1 MVLTKSIL
9 EHPKWGVIFVTRN
22 PRARR
27 IILRSRPGGIYIT
40 VPAFATK
47 HDIEKAIDECAP
59 KLLQRRPTEEA
70 VIDLTFRIESNN
82 FIFYIEE
89 HDSDIFQLRYK
100 GKETVLL
107 CPKGTDYQ
115 NRQEWMR
122 KAVTTA
128 VLRRAKELLPP
139 RLKQLA
145 QEKGFTYNRCIVKNV
160 HTRWGSCSS
169 SGSLNLNCLLVLTPP
184 QVLDSV
190 IAHELCHRKHMNH
203 SPAFYAELTRIFPQY
218 QQCRNWLKQNGGA
231 LMSRLPKKET
241 GNK

>member
-1 MVLTKSIL
+1 M
-9 EHPKWGVIFVTRN
+9 EHPEWGTIIVARN
-22 PRARR
+22 ARARR
-27 IILRSRPGGIYIT
+27 IILRARPDGIHIT
-40 VPAFATK
+40 VPTYARQS
-47 HDIEKAIDECAP
+47 DIEKAITECVP

-107 CPKGTDYQ
+107 CPKDTDYQ

-145 QEKGFTYNRCIVKNV
+145 QEKGFTYNRCIVKNG
-160 HTRWGSCSS
+160 HTRWGSCSTK
-169 SGSLNLNCLLVLTPP
+169 GNINLNMHLVQLPNELIDYVLL
-184 QVLDSV
+184 
-190 IAHELCHRKHMNH
+190 HELCHTVEMNH
-203 SPAFYAELTRIFPQY
+203 SERFWTLLDSVTAPAKAKELRKK
-218 QQCRNWLKQNGGA
+218 LKEYKMQF
-231 LMSRLPKKET
+231 
-241 GNK
+241 

>member
-1 MVLTKSIL
+1 
-9 EHPKWGVIFVTRN
+9 
-22 PRARR
+22 
-27 IILRSRPGGIYIT
+27 LRSRPGGIYIT

-160 HTRWGSCSS
+160 HTRWGSCSTK
-169 SGSLNLNCLLVLTPP
+169 GNINLNMHLVQLPNELIDYVLL
-184 QVLDSV
+184 
-190 IAHELCHRKHMNH
+190 HELCHTVEMNH
-203 SPAFYAELTRIFPQY
+203 SERFWTLLDSVTAPAKAKELRKK
-218 QQCRNWLKQNGGA
+218 LKEYKT
-231 LMSRLPKKET
+231 SI
-241 GNK
+241 

>member
-107 CPKGTDYQ
+107 CPKDTDYQ

-160 HTRWGSCSS
+160 HTRWGSCSTK
-169 SGSLNLNCLLVLTPP
+169 GNINLNMHLVQLPNELIDYVLL
-184 QVLDSV
+184 
-190 IAHELCHRKHMNH
+190 HELCHTVEMNH
-203 SPAFYAELTRIFPQY
+203 SERFWTLLDSVTAPAKAKELRKK
-218 QQCRNWLKQNGGA
+218 LKEYKMQF
-231 LMSRLPKKET
+231 
-241 GNK
+241 

>member
-160 HTRWGSCSS
+160 HTRWGSCSTK
-169 SGSLNLNCLLVLTPP
+169 GNINLNMHLVQLPNELIDYVLL
-184 QVLDSV
+184 
-190 IAHELCHRKHMNH
+190 HELCHTVEMNH
-203 SPAFYAELTRIFPQY
+203 SERFWTLLDSVTAPAKAKELRKK
-218 QQCRNWLKQNGGA
+218 LKEYKMQF
-231 LMSRLPKKET
+231 
-241 GNK
+241 